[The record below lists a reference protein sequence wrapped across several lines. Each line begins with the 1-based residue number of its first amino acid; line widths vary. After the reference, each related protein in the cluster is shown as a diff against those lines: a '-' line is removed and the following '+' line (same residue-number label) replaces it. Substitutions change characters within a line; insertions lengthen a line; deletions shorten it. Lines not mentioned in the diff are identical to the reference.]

1 MLLFENSGLQ
11 FVTWEWHPDMDILK
25 RECAFHYFD
34 VFVQQD
40 DFRWFIEELQEVE
53 LGDQETVSLKIS
65 DFQPFA
71 ERIRLRNNGQL
82 QDPQIEDLNREIRA
96 LAVDDAQRISNFDA
110 EIGKWVGKWLPV
122 PSVERVP
129 GVNHQIQAALAPR
142 LFIEKSDE
150 GRYSV
155 TMCLD
160 TTNEAGAHLAGREF
174 QLPSN
179 PTSSIQFLNE
189 HVSLTGRLDYL
200 QGLYY
205 RNEEAV
211 MEGKGRHLASFCA
224 VISAL
229 SHGQVGSV
237 RFADAAA
244 ATTPVDCFVDLGN
257 ANTSVVLQ
265 EAAQGSHPFFS
276 KSVSLQMRDFARPSR
291 CFSGS
296 FSSKVVFKEE
306 HFASASSLLDQ
317 EKFSWPSPV
326 RVGAAAD
333 SLIAA
338 GYHANG
344 SDHSFLSSPKRYLW
358 NHSKSAAQWS
368 YFSEHGD
375 TQHVQLPNHSESGVL
390 LRNRAGEQLPDHV
403 HLEPHVPQYFSK
415 SSMNRFFFMEVLQH
429 VLTQIND
436 VDFRR
441 QMGNAHV
448 KRTLRHVVVTCPT
461 GMMKEEQAT
470 LRRYA
475 EEALAYLTNHPSFL
489 GETGQDTTNA
499 PKVHPT
505 QKDILKRNDE
515 LQDRDEWMYDEATN
529 VQLLYLY
536 GTLIHQFGGNLES
549 FKSTFEHAN
558 PPGTGVRIGVVDVGG
573 GTCDIMVC
581 DHKMEER
588 NGGIDVTPKPV
599 FWDSWMRAGDDLRK
613 ELIEK
618 HLVPNLVQHCHEQGN
633 LEGDNLLRQLIGDAQ
648 GQFDQTRT
656 VLLRNFMQQIAIP
669 VTDAYFSCANAGE
682 VRQLT
687 YSEMFGDQGIKE
699 ELLNRVFDLTRI
711 DLRNVIWRIDPAAVN
726 HTARQF
732 FASQFQSLSGIL
744 GALDCD
750 LVLLSG
756 GTFLLE
762 SLEEEFNRGLS
773 VLQSRVTNLNHWKP
787 GNWHPFTDELGRLSD
802 TKSSVTLGA
811 AIALH
816 AGHTHTLPGFSLQTR
831 FLKTDITSTARC
843 VWRKEGGR
851 QTALLSSDATEASFG
866 TNTLPVRMDVSSI
879 DSPNYLSKPA
889 YRIELDRE
897 QMQLDLVNQGLLP
910 EHLNDKIQDL
920 LMRGPFELTLSRDL
934 AEGFEDLRIEEVTD
948 REDNTISSRHFKLIR
963 QSLPDEE
970 YWFERGVHIQT
981 TSHV

>member
-11 FVTWEWHPDMDILK
+11 FVTWEWQPDMDILK
-25 RECAFHYFD
+25 RECAFRYFD

-40 DFRWFIEELQEVE
+40 DFRWFIEELQDVD
-53 LGDQETVSLKIS
+53 LDDQETISLKRG
-65 DFQPFA
+65 DFQSFA

-82 QDPQIEDLNREIRA
+82 QDDQIEDLNREIRT
-96 LAVDDAQRISNFDA
+96 LAVDNAQRISNFDA
-110 EIGKWVGKWLPV
+110 EIGKWIGKWLPV
-122 PSVERVP
+122 PLVEHVP
-129 GVNHQIQAALAPR
+129 GVNHQIQAALSPR
-142 LFIEKSDE
+142 LFIEKSE
-150 GRYSV
+150 KGRYSV

-211 MEGKGRHLASFCA
+211 TEGRGRHLASFCA
-224 VISAL
+224 VVSAL
-229 SHGQVGSV
+229 SYGQIGRL

-244 ATTPVDCFVDLGN
+244 ATTPVDCFIDLGN
-257 ANTSVVLQ
+257 ANTSVLLQ
-265 EAAQGSHPFFS
+265 ETAQGGHPFFS
-276 KSVSLQMRDFARPSR
+276 KSVSLQMRDFARPSN

-296 FSSKVVFKEE
+296 FSSKVLFKEE
-306 HFASASSLLDQ
+306 HFASAPSLLDQ
-317 EKFSWPSPV
+317 DKFSWPSPV

-333 SLIAA
+333 SLISA

-344 SDHSFLSSPKRYLW
+344 SEHSFLSSPKRYLW
-358 NHSKSAAQWS
+358 NDTKSEAQWS
-368 YFSEHGD
+368 YFSEGGV
-375 TQHVQLPNHSESGVL
+375 TQHVQLSNYSESGVL
-390 LRNRAGEQLPDHV
+390 LRNRAGEQLPEHA
-403 HLEPHVPQYFSK
+403 HLSPGVPQFFSK
-415 SSMNRFFFMEVLQH
+415 SSMNRFFFIEVLQH
-429 VLTQIND
+429 ALTQIND
-436 VDFRR
+436 VNFRR
-441 QMGNAHV
+441 QMGNANV
-448 KRTLRHVVVTCPT
+448 KRSLRHIVVTCPT
-461 GMMKEEQAT
+461 GMMKAEQAT

-475 EEALAYLTNHPSFL
+475 EEALAFLTNHPSFV
-489 GETGQDTTNA
+489 GGSGQDSTNT

-536 GTLIHQFGGNLES
+536 GTLQHQFGGNLDS
-549 FKSTFEHAN
+549 FKSTFEHAELS
-558 PPGTGVRIGVVDVGG
+558 GVRIGVVDVGG

-581 DHKMEER
+581 DHKMEES
-588 NGGIDVTPKPV
+588 NGGMKVTPKPV

-618 HLVPNLVQHCHEQGN
+618 HLVPNLIQHCHEQGH
-633 LEGDNLLRQLIGDAQ
+633 LEGENLLRQLIGDEQ
-648 GQFDQTRT
+648 GQFDHTRT

-669 VTDAYFSCANAGE
+669 VTDTYFTCANSDE

-699 ELLNRVFDLTRI
+699 ELLNRIADLTRI
-711 DLRNVIWRIDPAAVN
+711 DLRNVIWRVNPASLN
-726 HTARQF
+726 QTARQF
-732 FASQFQSLSGIL
+732 FASQFQALSGIL
-744 GALDCD
+744 GSLDCD

-762 SLEEEFNRGLS
+762 SLEEEFNRGLG
-773 VLQSRVTNLNHWKP
+773 VLQSRVTNLNYWKP

-816 AGHTHTLPGFSLQTR
+816 AGHTHTLPGFSLNTS
-831 FLKTDITSTARC
+831 FLKTDVTSTARC
-843 VWRKEGGR
+843 VWRKVGSGQE
-851 QTALLSSDATEASFG
+851 ALLSSGATNATFG

-889 YRIELDRE
+889 YRIALNRE
-897 QMQLDLVNQGLLP
+897 QMQLDLINQGFSP
-910 EHLNDKIQDL
+910 EHLNDRIQDL
-920 LMRGPFELTLSRDL
+920 LMRGPFELTLTRDL
-934 AEGFEDLRIEEVTD
+934 AEGFEDIRIEEVTD
-948 REDNTISSRHFKLIR
+948 QQGDPVASRLFELIR

>member
-11 FVTWEWHPDMDILK
+11 FVTWEWHPDMDIL
-25 RECAFHYFD
+25 RHECAFHYFD

-40 DFRWFIEELQEVE
+40 DFRWFIEELQEVG

-211 MEGKGRHLASFCA
+211 MEGRGRHLASFCA
-224 VISAL
+224 VVSAL
-229 SHGQVGSV
+229 SHGQVGTV
-237 RFADAAA
+237 QFADAAA
-244 ATTPVDCFVDLGN
+244 ATTPVDCFIDLGN

-265 EAAQGSHPFFS
+265 EATQGGHPFFS
-276 KSVSLQMRDFARPSR
+276 KSVSLRMRDFARPSH
-291 CFSGS
+291 CFSSS

-358 NHSKSAAQWS
+358 NHMKSEAQWS
-368 YFSEHGD
+368 YFSESGD
-375 TQHVQLPNHSESGVL
+375 THHVQLSNYSENGVL
-390 LRNRAGEQLPDHV
+390 LRNRAGEQLPDHMN
-403 HLEPHVPQYFSK
+403 LEPSVPQFFSK

-436 VDFRR
+436 VDFRK
-441 QMGNAHV
+441 QMGNARV

-489 GETGQDTTNA
+489 GGTGQDSTSA

-505 QKDILKRNDE
+505 QKDILKRNDA

-536 GTLIHQFGGNLES
+536 GTLQHQFGGNLES
-549 FKSTFEHAN
+549 FKSTFEYAE
-558 PPGTGVRIGVVDVGG
+558 PSGVRIGVVDVGG

-581 DHKMEER
+581 DHKMAEI
-588 NGGIDVTPKPV
+588 NGGIKVTPKPV

-618 HLVPNLVQHCHEQGN
+618 HLVPNLVQHCLDKGH
-633 LEGDNLLRQLIGDAQ
+633 LEGENLLRQLIGDEQ
-648 GQFDQTRT
+648 GQFDHTRT
-656 VLLRNFMQQIAIP
+656 VLLRNFMQQIAVP
-669 VTDAYFSCANAGE
+669 VTDAYFRYANAGE
-682 VRQLT
+682 IRQLT
-687 YSEMFGDQGIKE
+687 YTEMFGDQGIKE
-699 ELLNRVFDLTRI
+699 DLLNRIADLTKI
-711 DLRNVIWRIDPAAVN
+711 DLRHVIWSVIPAAVN
-726 HTARQF
+726 QTARQF
-732 FASQFQSLSGIL
+732 FASQFQALSGIL
-744 GALDCD
+744 GSLDCD

-762 SLEEEFNRGLS
+762 SLEEEFNRGLG
-773 VLQSRVTNLNHWKP
+773 VLQSRVINLNHWKP

-816 AGHTHTLPGFSLQTR
+816 AGHTHTLPGFSLQTS
-831 FLKTDITSTARC
+831 FLKTDVTSTARC
-843 VWRKEGGR
+843 VWRQQGGR
-851 QTALLSSDATEASFG
+851 QMALFSSGATQATLG

-879 DSPNYLSKPA
+879 DSPNYWSKPA
-889 YRIELDRE
+889 YRIELNRE
-897 QMQLDLVNQGLLP
+897 QMLLDLVNQGLQP
-910 EHLNDKIQDL
+910 EHLNDRIQDL
-920 LMRGPFELTLSRDL
+920 LMRGPFDLTLSRDL
-934 AEGFEDLRIEEVTD
+934 AEGFEDIRIEEVTD
-948 REDNTISSRHFKLIR
+948 REDNTVPSRHFNLIR

-970 YWFERGVHIQT
+970 YWFERGVHIQST
-981 TSHV
+981 THV